1 MKGIIATKGNRT
13 KTFKEIVW
21 NLLPPDKNGWK
32 AISIPASEE
41 PEEVKKIDAPEETK
55 VPLPPKVSIKAKAK
69 KS

>member
-1 MKGIIATKGNRT
+1 MKGIIATKGGQT
-13 KTFKEIVW
+13 KIFKEIVW

-32 AISIPASEE
+32 ATSIPASEE
-41 PEEVKKIDAPEETK
+41 PAETKKLEAPEETK